1 MFPSEVAAKTKDEKE
16 EAVVTILND
25 SETYLEK
32 NLNAASNNL
41 SMLALHTF
49 EVSKHLE

>member
-49 EVSKHLE
+49 EFSKHLE